1 MGLWIVY
8 NGIGIGGCWIWLSGG
23 GCVLCDGF
31 WVWLGDDGYHVFVWW
46 LRLLWIDEWERE
58 KIEDKNEERDRK
70 LKEE

>member
-1 MGLWIVY
+1 MGLWVVY
-8 NGIGIGGCWIWLSGG
+8 DGVRIGGCWIWLSGG
-23 GCVLCDGF
+23 CCVLCDGC

-58 KIEDKNEERDRK
+58 KIEDKKEERDKK